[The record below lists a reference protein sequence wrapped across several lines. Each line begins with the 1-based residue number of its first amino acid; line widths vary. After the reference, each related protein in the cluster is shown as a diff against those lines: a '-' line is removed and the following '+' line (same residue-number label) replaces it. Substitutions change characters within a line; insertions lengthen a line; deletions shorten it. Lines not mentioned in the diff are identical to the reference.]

1 MKTKKRGS
9 LFSGLLVF
17 VLLVLVACTVAVNLI
32 FNNDRVPRVAGY
44 YLYMQESDDMEPA
57 VPAKTLV
64 AAEAAVISE
73 LHEGNKV
80 LCYLSDGTLA
90 LRNIYKIEETDD
102 GTINYYPGTATEQGT
117 DLVIPRTNI
126 FAVCV
131 WASPEL
137 YWYIDF
143 ATSVNGLMAFLVA
156 PCVLLILMLL
166 IHIARN
172 NSEEIED
179 EEFPLEEEFQEVP
192 QPKKKKK
199 TTAEPPLYQPETGSA
214 PETLEEKK
222 SSISENFAS
231 KPVNENSP
239 YQKAVQEREKTARFK
254 RQELEE
260 EALKVFDAP
269 YSGRKSSGTHV
280 YSAEE
285 IREQAR
291 LQAQQKKVSAPPPP
305 APAVHTAQF
314 TTPMPAVQPPPPAP
328 APDPVP
334 ESVPAP
340 VIQTPESAPT
350 TPAPAPKPEPPKPAP
365 KPVSSSPNIDDILK
379 SSKKKNSEI
388 SSTDSIDDLIRLLE
402 KEKNKL

>member
-1 MKTKKRGS
+1 MKKKRGGS
-9 LFSGLLVF
+9 LFGGLLVF
-17 VLLVLVACTVAVNLI
+17 LLLVLVACTVAVNLI

-44 YLYMQESDDMEPA
+44 YLYLQESDDMSPA
-57 VPAKTLV
+57 IPEKSLV

-102 GTINYYPGTATEQGT
+102 GTVNYYPGTAKEQGT
-117 DLVIPRTNI
+117 DLVIPRSNI

-131 WASPEL
+131 WSSPEL
-137 YWYIDF
+137 YWYISF

-156 PCVLLILMLL
+156 PCVLLIIMLL

-172 NSEEIED
+172 GSEEMDD
-179 EEFPLEEEFQEVP
+179 EEFTFEEEDTKPEKP

-199 TTAEPPLYQPETGSA
+199 SAPESPLYSPETDSGT
-214 PETLEEKK
+214 ETLEEKK

-231 KPVNENSP
+231 KPVNEESP
-239 YQKAVQEREKTARFK
+239 YQKAVQEREKTTKFR

-260 EALKVFDAP
+260 EALRAFDEP
-269 YSGRKSSGTHV
+269 YPGRKKTTVTPDGTQV

-291 LQAQQKKVSAPPPP
+291 LQAQLQNAAAPPPP

-314 TTPMPAVQPPPPAP
+314 TAPMPAVVQHPAPAPQPEPPAP
-328 APDPVP
+328 APVQ
-334 ESVPAP
+334 EE
-340 VIQTPESAPT
+340 T
-350 TPAPAPKPEPPKPAP
+350 APAPKPEAPKPAP
-365 KPVSSSPNIDDILK
+365 KPAYSSPNIDDILQ

-388 SSTDSIDDLIRLLE
+388 ASTDSIDDLIRLLE